1 MEERNMSKSLLLKTQ
16 LDHAIAILE
25 NIISAG
31 TECGVGDTT
40 WEALY
45 GVQEFLARISD
56 EVETLN

>member
-1 MEERNMSKSLLLKTQ
+1 MSKSLLLKTQ